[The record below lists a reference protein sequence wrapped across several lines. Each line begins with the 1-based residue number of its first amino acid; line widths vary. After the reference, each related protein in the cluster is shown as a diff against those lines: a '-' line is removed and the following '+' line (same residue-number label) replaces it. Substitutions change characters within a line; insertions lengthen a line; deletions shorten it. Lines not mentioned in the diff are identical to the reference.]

1 MRPVMEQWNLSS
13 LPNKTIQ
20 KIVAWFSK
28 TEIKLIFC
36 RDTTTERI
44 AQINAYLV
52 NYFEELSW
60 RLFNDSDCNLY

>member
-1 MRPVMEQWNLSS
+1 MERWNLSS

-44 AQINAYLV
+44 AQINAFLV
-52 NYFEELSW
+52 NCFEKLSC
-60 RLFNDSDCNLY
+60 RLFNDCDCNIY

>member
-1 MRPVMEQWNLSS
+1 MEQWNLWN
-13 LPNKTIQ
+13 LPNKTNQ

-44 AQINAYLV
+44 AQINPYLV
-52 NYFEELSW
+52 NYFEKHSS
-60 RLFNDSDCNLY
+60 RLFNDSGCNIY